1 MQRPSAEPDIHF
13 KAPIDLLY
21 SLRILKSKGNCK
33 VRNESRTLF
42 ISPTSGKQ
50 LLKNKLYMV

>member
-1 MQRPSAEPDIHF
+1 MQRPSAELDIYF
-13 KAPIDLLY
+13 KAPADLLY
-21 SLRILKSKGNCK
+21 SLRILKTKGNCK